1 VIVVK
6 NILDSGGLSVACIY
20 CIENKLNNKKYIG
33 KTVKDNHNIRWHE
46 HKLRLKRNIHSNS
59 YLQNSWNKDGEEN
72 FAFWIIE
79 TCQKEQLFEREIYWI
94 NSFNTFINGYN
105 LTKGGEGNLGMKRH
119 HSKETKIKMSE
130 SHKGMIFSEEHKK
143 KISEVQKG
151 KIISEETRKKLSDI
165 MKGKKGNHTGIKHS
179 EESKRKMSS
188 AKKGK
193 GLTEEHKSNISKAM
207 KGRCFSE
214 ETKIKISENQK
225 GKHHPHKGTPHT
237 EEAKRKISLARKE
250 YSKKQKEI

>member
-1 VIVVK
+1 
-6 NILDSGGLSVACIY
+6 
-20 CIENKLNNKKYIG
+20 
-33 KTVKDNHNIRWHE
+33 
-46 HKLRLKRNIHSNS
+46 
-59 YLQNSWNKDGEEN
+59 
-72 FAFWIIE
+72 
-79 TCQKEQLFEREIYWI
+79 
-94 NSFNTFINGYN
+94 
-105 LTKGGEGNLGMKRH
+105 
-119 HSKETKIKMSE
+119 
-130 SHKGMIFSEEHKK
+130 
-143 KISEVQKG
+143 
-151 KIISEETRKKLSDI
+151 